1 MGIKSEEMKALMEEL
16 RQSLKKIK
24 SPPINTKLVE
34 SQPLEEPKD
43 IKKIRKRIRLK
54 KSRE

>member
-34 SQPLEEPKD
+34 SQLLEESKD